1 MIKAYDQ
8 QQQFIGH
15 YCFIKDIS
23 DRREIE
29 RLKDE
34 FVSVVS
40 HELRH
45 PNFNCGAPSF
55 GVATNDPTG
64 KESTHAGNCGST
76 DRLVRLINDILISN
90 ASS

>member
-40 HELRH
+40 HELRT
-45 PNFNCGAPSF
+45 PNFNSRCPGLWQVGLTTQPEKSQ
-55 GVATNDPTG
+55 
-64 KESTHAGNCGST
+64 HAGNCGK
-76 DRLVRLINDILISN
+76 
-90 ASS
+90 

>member
-1 MIKAYDQ
+1 MVMVKARPTAAIY
-8 QQQFIGH
+8 GH

-40 HELRH
+40 HELH
-45 PNFNCGAPSF
+45 
-55 GVATNDPTG
+55 T
-64 KESTHAGNCGST
+64 
-76 DRLVRLINDILISN
+76 
-90 ASS
+90 